1 MSNQTALIVGAS
13 RGLGLGLAEEYLR
26 RGWRVIA
33 TVRDAG
39 GEAALKG
46 LSGAER
52 LTIERADVAVAAD
65 RRALAARIEGPLD
78 LLFLNA
84 GIMGPA
90 DLEGAS
96 DVEVDRVIQTNAFG
110 PTRLAWDLIDRV
122 RDRAG
127 VVAFMSTGMAS
138 IADNTSGGYDAYRA
152 SKAAQNML
160 ARSLWVRAAQPRGIA
175 VLSVNPGWVQ
185 TDMGG
190 PGATID
196 VATSVRGIAD
206 QIEAN
211 AGRNEH
217 RFVGWNG
224 PVLEW

>member
-1 MSNQTALIVGAS
+1 MKDQTTLIVGAS
-13 RGLGLGLAEEYLR
+13 RGIGLGLAEEYLS

-33 TVRDAG
+33 TVRDDE

-46 LSGAER
+46 LPDADR
-52 LTIERADVAVAAD
+52 LTVERADVAIDAD
-65 RRALAARIEGPLD
+65 RKALAGRIDGPLD

-84 GIMGPA
+84 GVMGPA
-90 DLEGAS
+90 DLETAS
-96 DVEVDRVIQTNAFG
+96 DAEVDRVMQTNAFG
-110 PTRLAWDLIDRV
+110 PVRLAWDLIGRV
-122 RDRAG
+122 RDRTG

-196 VATSVRGIAD
+196 VPTSVRGIAD

-217 RFVGWNG
+217 RFIGWNG
-224 PVLEW
+224 RVLEW